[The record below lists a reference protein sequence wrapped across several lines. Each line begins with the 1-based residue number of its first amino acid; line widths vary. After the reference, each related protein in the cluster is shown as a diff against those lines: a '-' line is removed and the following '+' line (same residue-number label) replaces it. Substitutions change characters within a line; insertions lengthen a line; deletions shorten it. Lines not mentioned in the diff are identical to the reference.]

1 MLMDGPSPFS
11 DILMRKNRVLGE
23 QVRFENHE
31 EVDGAHDSRYRPV
44 LCKSAGKK
52 DRRQYGGLIS
62 TYGLRDLPEPGFT
75 LGMDQSGGGSPG
87 PNYPFPLD
95 LFNNMDG
102 STLSFSSFIIYLH
115 KLK

>member
-31 EVDGAHDSRYRPV
+31 EVDGAHDLRYRPV

-52 DRRQYGGLIS
+52 NRRQYGVMGPTPMGCVIFRNRGL
-62 TYGLRDLPEPGFT
+62 L
-75 LGMDQSGGGSPG
+75 
-87 PNYPFPLD
+87 
-95 LFNNMDG
+95 
-102 STLSFSSFIIYLH
+102 
-115 KLK
+115 